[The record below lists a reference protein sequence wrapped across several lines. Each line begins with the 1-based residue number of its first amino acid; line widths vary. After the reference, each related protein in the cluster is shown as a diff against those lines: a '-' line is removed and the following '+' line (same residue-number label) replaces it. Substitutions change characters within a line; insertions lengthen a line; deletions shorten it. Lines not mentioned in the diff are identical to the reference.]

1 MKRMKMKLGIAMVLG
16 ILLFGGKVSLAQAPA
31 SQQPSTPAQT
41 DKDKPIAPI
50 TAQPLTLD
58 ATPPPVSAEEDAAMK
73 TFRDTPIT
81 DMAKK
86 NQLGEDFVQKYPQ
99 SRYRVEVYSWLVKG
113 YLGVNEIDK
122 MEAAGDKELAI
133 EPADA
138 TTLALL
144 GQTLPR
150 AMSGSMSAA
159 DREKRLDKAEKYS
172 KKTLDLLPA
181 LAKPA
186 NLTDDQFT
194 AAKNLTSAMAYS
206 GLGLVAF
213 RRGKFADAIP
223 NLDQAV
229 KMDPTPDPVNY
240 YILGICNEKSSHF
253 DDAIAA
259 FTKCAGMPGGM
270 QDRCKSGAEEAK
282 KLSTTQLS
290 VPK

>member
-16 ILLFGGKVSLAQAPA
+16 ILLFGGKVALAQAPA

-81 DMAKK
+81 DLAKK

-99 SRYRVEVYSWLVKG
+99 SRYRVEVYSWLVRG

-133 EPADA
+133 EPSDA

-159 DREKRLDKAEKYS
+159 DREKRLGKAEQYS

-194 AAKNLTSAMAYS
+194 TAKNLTSAMAYS

-213 RRGKFADAIP
+213 RRGKYADAIP

-229 KMDPTPDPVNY
+229 KIDPTPDPVNY

>member
-1 MKRMKMKLGIAMVLG
+1 MKRMKMKLGIAIVLG
-16 ILLFGGKVSLAQAPA
+16 ILLVGGKVALAQAPA

-50 TAQPLTLD
+50 TTQPLTLD

-81 DMAKK
+81 DLAKK

-113 YLGVNEIDK
+113 YLGVNDIDK

-159 DREKRLDKAEKYS
+159 DREKRLDKAEQYS

-181 LAKPA
+181 LAKPV

-229 KMDPTPDPVNY
+229 KIDPNPDPVNY